1 MNHMLMESRICFR
14 TSQAL
19 VDYQDKCGVTL
30 VPLGLAERTLTVEWL
45 KGDRRKCDVYGVT
58 FYGVTFVHL
67 MA

>member
-14 TSQAL
+14 TPQAL

-30 VPLGLAERTLTVEWL
+30 VQLGLPERNLTIEWL